1 MRAPPKASPAI
12 SDDLCPSLRARDE
25 LRPEGAG
32 GQKWPGP
39 RGTDRS
45 EWKCA
50 PFVDADLPAIAVR
63 LLGRVV
69 VVVRG
74 RHDCSLSRAAGG
86 RKEWWIRCSVMLL
99 LEAWRQQGRCISPGL
114 RVFCRSAWHFFGDA
128 SGEKLAD
135 VCKGTLVHVVESCGR
150 EGCSSVAQS

>member
-1 MRAPPKASPAI
+1 MRALP
-12 SDDLCPSLRARDE
+12 C
-25 LRPEGAG
+25 
-32 GQKWPGP
+32 
-39 RGTDRS
+39 
-45 EWKCA
+45 

-99 LEAWRQQGRCISPGL
+99 LEAWRQQGRYL
-114 RVFCRSAWHFFGDA
+114 LVFPRSAIAYMAFLRDA

-135 VCKGTLVHVVESCGR
+135 V
-150 EGCSSVAQS
+150 

>member
-1 MRAPPKASPAI
+1 MHARAPKASPAI

-39 RGTDRS
+39 RGADRS
-45 EWKCA
+45 EWRCA

-86 RKEWWIRCSVMLL
+86 RKEWWVRCSVMLL
-99 LEAWRQQGRCISPGL
+99 LEAWRQQGRYL
-114 RVFCRSAWHFFGDA
+114 LVFPRSAIAYMAFLRDA

-135 VCKGTLVHVVESCGR
+135 V
-150 EGCSSVAQS
+150 